1 MKVGIK
7 TLSLDGPLLEMAP
20 EEFEHLKRARRGFMV
35 LREIEEK
42 LDLVLE
48 NFAEYEQELLSLT
61 LRRTL
66 FWDLSWSS
74 FVNDINLINR
84 RLANLLTTGRL
95 YLDQVKGDIHSIYN
109 RDGPVSQGLNK
120 RLAEVYDAKFGYRV
134 MEALRNHMQ
143 HRGLPITGVNYPT
156 KREGSSGARRLRWRI
171 APYLDVDVLRGNEGF
186 KKSIL
191 KELEIRG
198 PKVVII
204 PLVREYVEGIGCVH
218 DYLREATSKDLSE
231 WVQQLEGV
239 IRSSRTEFG
248 DEDMTGVTLVTE
260 TDPESDSVEGAK
272 TEQIFTD
279 LLERHKFLAGKNL
292 SLKNLALHFV
302 SGEHIELEAE

>member
-1 MKVGIK
+1 MRVGIK
-7 TLSLDGPLLEMAP
+7 TLSLDGPLLEMSP
-20 EEFEHLKRARRGFMV
+20 EEFERLKKARRGFMV

-74 FVNDINLINR
+74 FVSDINLINR

-95 YLDQVKGDIHSIYN
+95 YLDQVKHDIHSIYN
-109 RDGPVSQGLNK
+109 RDDLVFQGLDK
-120 RLAEVYDAKFGYRV
+120 KLADVYDTKFGYRV
-134 MEALRNHMQ
+134 MEALRNHIQ
-143 HRGLPITGVNYPT
+143 HRGLPITGVNYPN
-156 KREGSSGARRLRWRI
+156 KRVGSSGARRLRWRI
-171 APYLDVDVLRGNEGF
+171 APYLDVDVLRNEGF
-186 KKSIL
+186 KRAVL
-191 KELEIRG
+191 KELETLG
-198 PKVVII
+198 PKVVVI

-239 IRSSRTEFG
+239 IKSSRTAFG
-248 DEDMTGVTLVTE
+248 DEDMRGVALVTE
-260 TDPESDSVEGAK
+260 SDPESDSVEGAK

-279 LLERHKFLAGKNL
+279 LLERHRFLAGKNL
-292 SLKNLALHFV
+292 SLKHLALHFV
-302 SGEHIELEAE
+302 SGEHIDQEAG